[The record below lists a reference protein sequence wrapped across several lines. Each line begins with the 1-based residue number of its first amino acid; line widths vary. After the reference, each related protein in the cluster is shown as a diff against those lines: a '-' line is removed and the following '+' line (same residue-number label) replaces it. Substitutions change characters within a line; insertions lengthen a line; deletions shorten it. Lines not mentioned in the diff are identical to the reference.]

1 MRELDEG
8 LWVQERP
15 LGLLGVPIGAR
26 MTVVRLADGG
36 LFLHSPVALDDDL
49 RKDLDALGPVRCV
62 VAPNKFHH
70 LFIGPYRDAYPDARF
85 YAAPGLREKRSDL
98 PFEAELSNVA
108 PPEWNGEIDQLILN
122 GMPRFNEVAFLH
134 RASRTLILTDFA
146 FNIFEVEGLFSQLIF
161 RLMGV
166 YQRFGPSKISRRLVR
181 DPVATRRAI
190 DVVLRWD
197 FERVIVSHG
206 IVLQR
211 GGQRMLRAA
220 WMWLDPEASEAPG
233 P

>member
-15 LGLLGVPIGAR
+15 LGLLGIPIGAR

-36 LFLHSPVALDDDL
+36 LFLHSPVALDDPL

-70 LFIGPYRDAYPDARF
+70 LFVGPYRDAYPEARF
-85 YAAPGLREKRSDL
+85 YAAPGLPEKRSDL
-98 PFEAELSNVA
+98 PFDAELSDVP
-108 PPEWNGEIDQLILN
+108 PPEWNGEIDQQILY
-122 GMPRFNEVAFLH
+122 GLPRFNEVAFLH

-146 FNIFEVEGLFSQLIF
+146 FNIFEVEGLFPQLIF
-161 RLMGV
+161 RLLGV

-190 DVVLRWD
+190 DTVLRWD

-220 WMWLDPEASEAPG
+220 WMWLEPEAQR
-233 P
+233 